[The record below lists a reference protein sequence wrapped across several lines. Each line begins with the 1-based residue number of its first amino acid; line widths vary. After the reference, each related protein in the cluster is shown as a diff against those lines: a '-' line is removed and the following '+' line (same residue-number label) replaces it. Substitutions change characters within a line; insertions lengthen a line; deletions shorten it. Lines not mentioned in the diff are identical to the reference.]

1 MSVKE
6 KLRNLVEVAKE
17 ACRKM
22 IKEVRHGFTQVVW
35 FVRQDP
41 ITAITMAGIVFTGM
55 ERMSVVAARMRR
67 VSIEERN
74 SRTWE
79 REVNR
84 GRQ

>member
-22 IKEVRHGFTQVVW
+22 IKEVRHGFAQVVW
-35 FVRQDP
+35 FVRTDP
-41 ITAITMAGIVFTGM
+41 LTAITMAGIVFTGM

-74 SRTWE
+74 SRTWKQ
-79 REVNR
+79 EVNR
-84 GRQ
+84 RRQ

>member
-22 IKEVRHGFTQVVW
+22 LKEVRHGFTHVVW

-84 GRQ
+84 RRQ